1 MPKVREIA
9 KLVGDNNFSVKE
21 TSEFCF
27 AFLNQVAKDS
37 EAVFVASMLDV
48 LEGEFMTL
56 SGVTSDD

>member
-1 MPKVREIA
+1 MPKTREIA
-9 KLVGDNNFSVKE
+9 KLVADNNFSIKE

-27 AFLNQVAKDS
+27 AFLNQIAQDS
-37 EAVFVASMLDV
+37 EARFVASMLDV